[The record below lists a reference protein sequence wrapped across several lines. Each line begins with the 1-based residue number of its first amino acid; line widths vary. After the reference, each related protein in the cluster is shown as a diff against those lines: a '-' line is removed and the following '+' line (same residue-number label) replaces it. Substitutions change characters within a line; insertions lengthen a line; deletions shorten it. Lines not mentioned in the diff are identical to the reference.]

1 MGNWGNNIR
10 KVVPYTPGEQPN
22 QTDMIKLNTNEN
34 PYPPAPGVT
43 EVLRNTDTDAL
54 RLYPDPAAKDL
65 VHAIA
70 GEYGLQ
76 DDQVFVG
83 VGSDDVLA
91 MSFLTFFN
99 SEKPILFPDITYSFY
114 DVWAE
119 LFRIP
124 YERPALDEHF
134 HIKKED
140 YFRENGGIIFPNPNA
155 PTGVSLPL
163 SDIEDIVEH
172 NQDVIVIVDEAY
184 VDFGTQSA
192 LPLIEKYENL
202 LVVQTFSKSRSMAGM
217 RIGFALA
224 CPKLIKYLND
234 VKYSF
239 NSYTMNR
246 TSIAAGV
253 AAIKDQ
259 EYFLETCG
267 KIIETREWTK
277 KELRKLGFYFE
288 ESKANFIEV
297 LVQWFTDNLSQHI
310 SRELIIFI
318 ISMIPILELRGG
330 LLAASLLKVSAAKA
344 IPICI
349 IGNIIPIPFILLFIR
364 QIFKVLKKTKLFHG
378 LIVKMEDRAMGKS
391 DQIKRYEF
399 FGLLLFVGI
408 PLPGTGAWTGSLIAS
423 LLEVDIKKS
432 SIAIFCGLIMA
443 TVIMYVVSYGIVGN
457 LIH

>member
-1 MGNWGNNIR
+1 MNTWEANIR

-22 QTDMIKLNTNEN
+22 EPDMIKLNTNEN

-43 EVLRNTDTDAL
+43 KALKEIHTDTL
-54 RLYPDPAAKDL
+54 RLYPDPTAGDL

-70 GEYGLQ
+70 QNYGLK
-76 DDQVFVG
+76 DEQVFVG

-99 SEKPILFPDITYSFY
+99 SEKPVLFPDITYSFY
-114 DVWAE
+114 DVWAD

-124 YERPALDEHF
+124 YECKALDDNF
-134 HIKKED
+134 CIRKED
-140 YFRENGGIIFPNPNA
+140 YFGENGGIIFPNPNA
-155 PTGVSLPL
+155 PTGVELPL
-163 SDIEDIVEH
+163 SDIEEILQH

-246 TSIAAGV
+246 MSIAAGV
-253 AAIKDQ
+253 AAIEDQ

-288 ESKANFIEV
+288 ESKANFIFASHKNCPAEK
-297 LVQWFTDNLSQHI
+297 LFQALRAQHI
-310 SRELIIFI
+310 YVRYFPGGRTGNHLRITIGTRNEMEVFINFVREY
-318 ISMIPILELRGG
+318 
-330 LLAASLLKVSAAKA
+330 
-344 IPICI
+344 
-349 IGNIIPIPFILLFIR
+349 
-364 QIFKVLKKTKLFHG
+364 LKK
-378 LIVKMEDRAMGKS
+378 E
-391 DQIKRYEF
+391 
-399 FGLLLFVGI
+399 
-408 PLPGTGAWTGSLIAS
+408 
-423 LLEVDIKKS
+423 
-432 SIAIFCGLIMA
+432 
-443 TVIMYVVSYGIVGN
+443 N
-457 LIH
+457 LWKF